1 MKTINSNTDFRYK
14 ISRHGL
20 IEMILTSIVNN
31 EELMNSLISDIEDR
45 FKTKLDK
52 DKLEKFLNTVDVTV
66 DKSIDCY

>member
-1 MKTINSNTDFRYK
+1 MKIINSNTDFRYK

-31 EELMNSLISDIEDR
+31 EELMNCLISDIEDR

-52 DKLEKFLNTVDVTV
+52 DRLGKFLNTVDVTV

>member
-1 MKTINSNTDFRYK
+1 MKIINSNTDFRYK

-52 DKLEKFLNTVDVTV
+52 DRLEKFLNTVDVTV

>member
-1 MKTINSNTDFRYK
+1 MKIINSNTDFRYK

-31 EELMNSLISDIEDR
+31 EELMNCLISDIEDR

-52 DKLEKFLNTVDVTV
+52 DRLEKFLNTVDVTV

>member
-1 MKTINSNTDFRYK
+1 MKIINSNTDFRYK

-52 DKLEKFLNTVDVTV
+52 DRLGKFLNTVDVTV